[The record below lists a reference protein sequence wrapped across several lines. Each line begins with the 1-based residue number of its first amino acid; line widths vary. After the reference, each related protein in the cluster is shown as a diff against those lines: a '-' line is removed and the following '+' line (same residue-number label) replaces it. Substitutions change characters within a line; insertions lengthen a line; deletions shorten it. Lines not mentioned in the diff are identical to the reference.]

1 MIVKSLR
8 LNNFRNYSA
17 QEIKFPPG
25 LIALTGDNGQGKTNL
40 LEAVCVLATTKSP
53 LVERDRE
60 LIRWH
65 ERGAKLSAEV
75 EIGRAK
81 PDGSPD
87 VRKLEYAWR
96 VEGNGNTLARE
107 LKAGGVPQ
115 SAVAAWLG
123 QLQVVA
129 FFPHDL
135 ALLTGEPDGRRK
147 FLNLELGKTRPAY
160 FADVAR
166 YRKTV
171 QQRNALLKHYLDVKW
186 RGARPEDEMG
196 TLGSWN
202 KQLISYGSRILAE
215 RARFFDEIAPIL
227 SDVYAKLSGLE
238 TPFSIEYL
246 PGLSALKKDEE
257 SWDGERFSALFERS
271 LKIDE
276 RDDRRRGTTASGPH
290 RDEMVFRLGEMNL
303 RKYGSQGQQR
313 LGVLSLKV
321 ALARWVKETTQ
332 EAPILLLDDALS
344 ELDATRRG
352 LLLDEA
358 REFPQ
363 SIVTATDATFIE
375 NAAAIFR
382 VENGRVVDNSAPLI
396 ANDSTASE
404 IISDLS
410 SKLSI
415 DLSIGVDKSD
425 VGEK

>member
-8 LNNFRNYSA
+8 LNNFRNYAA
-17 QEIKFPPG
+17 QEVKFPPG

-53 LVERDRE
+53 LIERDRE
-60 LIRWH
+60 LIRWG
-65 ERGAKLSAEV
+65 ERGAKLGAEV
-75 EIGRAK
+75 EIGRPR

-87 VRKLEYAWR
+87 LRKLEYSWR
-96 VEGNGNTLARE
+96 VEGNALARE

-135 ALLTGEPDGRRK
+135 ALLTGEPEGRRK

-186 RGARPEDEMG
+186 RGAMPNDEQG
-196 TLGSWN
+196 TLPAWN
-202 KQLISYGSRILAE
+202 RQLVSYGSRILAE
-215 RARFFDEIAPIL
+215 RARFFEEMAPIL
-227 SDVYAKLSGLE
+227 SDVHAKLSGLD

-246 PGLSALKKDEE
+246 PGLSALKKD
-257 SWDGERFSALFERS
+257 GENLEGDYFSGLFERS
-271 LKIDE
+271 LKIDD

-290 RDEMVFRLGEMNL
+290 RDEIVFRLGEMDL

-321 ALARWVKETTQ
+321 ALARWVKETTE

-352 LLLDEA
+352 LLLEEA
-358 REFPQ
+358 KKFPQ

-375 NAAAIFR
+375 NAAAVFR
-382 VENGRVVDNSAPLI
+382 VENGKIVKNLAELN
-396 ANDSTASE
+396 ANELTSNEPPAQ
-404 IISDLS
+404 L
-410 SKLSI
+410 
-415 DLSIGVDKSD
+415 G
-425 VGEK
+425 

>member
-8 LNNFRNYSA
+8 LNHFRNYAA
-17 QEIKFPPG
+17 QEIKFPSG

-60 LIRWH
+60 LIRWG

-87 VRKLEYAWR
+87 LRKLEYSWR
-96 VEGNGNTLARE
+96 VEGNALARE
-107 LKAGGVPQ
+107 MKAGGVSQ

-135 ALLTGEPDGRRK
+135 ALLTGEPEGRRR

-166 YRKTV
+166 YRRTL
-171 QQRNALLKHYLDVKW
+171 QQRNALLKHDLDVKW
-186 RGARPEDEMG
+186 RNVMPGEEYG
-196 TLGSWN
+196 TLREWN
-202 KQLISYGSRILAE
+202 RQLASYGSRILSE
-215 RARFFDEIAPIL
+215 RARFFEEMAPIL
-227 SDVYAKLSGLE
+227 SEVHGKLSGLD
-238 TPFSIEYL
+238 TPFSIEYV
-246 PGLSALKKDEE
+246 PGLSALKKGGE
-257 SWDGERFSALFERS
+257 SWDGDHFSGLFESS
-271 LKIDE
+271 LKLDE

-290 RDEMVFRLGEMNL
+290 RDEIIFRLGDMNL
-303 RKYGSQGQQR
+303 RRYGSQGQQR

-321 ALARWVKETTQ
+321 ALARWVKETTE

-363 SIVTATDATFIE
+363 SIVTATDAIFIE
-375 NAAAIFR
+375 NAATVFR
-382 VENGRVVDNSAPLI
+382 VENGRITNKSAEV
-396 ANDSTASE
+396 NDIGNASNE
-404 IISDLS
+404 TSASL
-410 SKLSI
+410 
-415 DLSIGVDKSD
+415 
-425 VGEK
+425 

>member
-8 LNNFRNYSA
+8 LNNFRNYTS
-17 QEIKFPPG
+17 QEVKFPAG

-53 LVERDRE
+53 LIERDRE

-87 VRKLEYAWR
+87 VRKLEYSWR
-96 VEGNGNTLARE
+96 IEGNALARE

-135 ALLTGEPDGRRK
+135 ALLTGEPEGRRK

-171 QQRNALLKHYLDVKW
+171 QQRNALLKHFLDVKW
-186 RGARPEDEMG
+186 RGAMPEDDMG
-196 TLGSWN
+196 TLASWN
-202 KQLISYGSRILAE
+202 KQLVSYGSRILAE
-215 RARFFDEIAPIL
+215 RERFFEEMAPIL
-227 SDVYAKLSGLE
+227 SDVHAKLSGLD
-238 TPFSIEYL
+238 TPFSVEYL
-246 PGLSALKKDEE
+246 PGLSALKKGGE
-257 SWDGERFSALFERS
+257 SLDGDHFSGLLESS
-271 LKIDE
+271 LRLDD

-290 RDEMVFRLGEMNL
+290 RDEMVFRLGEMDL

-321 ALARWVKETTQ
+321 ALARWVKETTE

-375 NAAAIFR
+375 NAAAVFR
-382 VENGRVVDNSAPLI
+382 VENGRIVDNSAATG
-396 ANDSTASE
+396 ANVSE
-404 IISDLS
+404 NNLEQLNS
-410 SKLSI
+410 
-415 DLSIGVDKSD
+415 
-425 VGEK
+425 

>member
-8 LNNFRNYSA
+8 LNNFRNYTS
-17 QEIKFPPG
+17 QEIKFPSG

-53 LVERDRE
+53 LIERDRE

-75 EIGRAK
+75 EIGRPR

-87 VRKLEYAWR
+87 IRKLEYSWR
-96 VEGNGNTLARE
+96 IEGNALARE

-135 ALLTGEPDGRRK
+135 ALLTGEPEGRRK

-171 QQRNALLKHYLDVKW
+171 QQRNALLKHFLDVKW
-186 RGARPEDEMG
+186 RGAMPEDEMG
-196 TLGSWN
+196 TLASWN
-202 KQLISYGSRILAE
+202 KQLVSYGSRILAE
-215 RARFFDEIAPIL
+215 RARFFEEMAPIL
-227 SDVYAKLSGLE
+227 SDVHAKLSGLD

-246 PGLSALKKDEE
+246 PGLSALKKGTE
-257 SWDGERFSALFERS
+257 SWDGDHFSGLFESS
-271 LKIDE
+271 LKLDD

-290 RDEMVFRLGEMNL
+290 RDEMVFRLGDMDL
-303 RKYGSQGQQR
+303 RRYGSQGQQR

-321 ALARWVKETTQ
+321 ALARWVKETTE

-375 NAAAIFR
+375 NAAAVFR
-382 VENGRVVDNSAPLI
+382 VKNGRIVDNSAQPI
-396 ANDSTASE
+396 ANDLAVNE
-404 IISDLS
+404 
-410 SKLSI
+410 
-415 DLSIGVDKSD
+415 
-425 VGEK
+425 EQPNF

>member
-8 LNNFRNYSA
+8 LHNFRNYAS
-17 QEIKFPPG
+17 QEVKFPPG

-60 LIRWH
+60 LIRWG
-65 ERGAKLSAEV
+65 ERAAKLSAEV

-87 VRKLEYAWR
+87 LRKLEYSWR
-96 VEGNGNTLARE
+96 VEGNSLARE
-107 LKAGGVPQ
+107 MKAGGVPQ

-135 ALLTGEPDGRRK
+135 ALLTGEPEGRRR

-166 YRKTV
+166 YRKTL

-186 RGARPEDEMG
+186 RGAMPEDDYG
-196 TLGSWN
+196 TLPAWN
-202 KQLISYGSRILAE
+202 RQLVSYGSRILAE
-215 RARFFDEIAPIL
+215 RARFFEQMAPIL
-227 SDVYAKLSGLE
+227 SEVHGKLSGLN

-246 PGLSALKKDEE
+246 PGLSVVKNGEE
-257 SWDGERFSALFERS
+257 SWEADGFSALMDAS
-271 LKIDE
+271 LRRDD
-276 RDDRRRGTTASGPH
+276 RDDRRRGTTQSGPH
-290 RDEMVFRLGEMNL
+290 RDEIIFKLGEMDL
-303 RKYGSQGQQR
+303 RRYGSQGQQR

-321 ALARWVKETTQ
+321 ALARWVKETTE

-375 NAAAIFR
+375 EAAALFTVKEGRIVEGELKDEADIFDD
-382 VENGRVVDNSAPLI
+382 EP
-396 ANDSTASE
+396 
-404 IISDLS
+404 S
-410 SKLSI
+410 SNP
-415 DLSIGVDKSD
+415 
-425 VGEK
+425 

>member
-8 LNNFRNYSA
+8 LHNFRNYSS
-17 QEIKFPPG
+17 QEIKFPSG

-53 LVERDRE
+53 LIERDRE

-65 ERGAKLSAEV
+65 ERGAKLSAEI

-81 PDGSPD
+81 ADGSPD
-87 VRKLEYAWR
+87 LRKLEYSWR
-96 VEGNGNTLARE
+96 VEGNALARE

-135 ALLTGEPDGRRK
+135 ALLTGEPEGRRK

-171 QQRNALLKHYLDVKW
+171 QQRNALLKHFLDVKW

-196 TLGSWN
+196 TLASWN
-202 KQLISYGSRILAE
+202 KQIVSYGSRILAE
-215 RARFFDEIAPIL
+215 RARFFDEMAPIL
-227 SDVYAKLSGLE
+227 SDVHAKLSGLD
-238 TPFSIEYL
+238 TPFSVEYL
-246 PGLSALKKDEE
+246 PGLSALKKNGE
-257 SWDGERFSALFERS
+257 SWDGDHFSALLESS
-271 LKIDE
+271 LRLDD

-290 RDEMVFRLGEMNL
+290 RDEMVFRLGEMDL
-303 RKYGSQGQQR
+303 RRYGSQGQQR

-321 ALARWVKETTQ
+321 ALARWVKETTE

-344 ELDATRRG
+344 ELDATRRK

-375 NAAAIFR
+375 NAAAVFR
-382 VENGRVVDNSAPLI
+382 VENGRIVDNSAPLN
-396 ANDSTASE
+396 ANDATTNE
-404 IISDLS
+404 DHFNL
-410 SKLSI
+410 
-415 DLSIGVDKSD
+415 
-425 VGEK
+425 

>member
-8 LNNFRNYSA
+8 LHNFRNYAA
-17 QEIKFPPG
+17 QEVKFPPG

-75 EIGRAK
+75 EIGRAR
-81 PDGSPD
+81 PDGEAD
-87 VRKLEYAWR
+87 IRKLEYSWR
-96 VEGNGNTLARE
+96 VDGNSLSRE
-107 LKAGGVPQ
+107 MKAGGVPQ

-135 ALLTGEPDGRRK
+135 ALLTGEPEGRRR

-166 YRKTV
+166 YRKTL

-186 RGARPEDEMG
+186 RGARPEDDYG
-196 TLGSWN
+196 TLPAWN
-202 KQLISYGSRILAE
+202 RQLASYGSRILAE
-215 RARFFDEIAPIL
+215 RARFFEEMAPIL
-227 SDVYAKLSGLE
+227 SEVHGKLSGLD

-246 PGLSALKKDEE
+246 PGLSAIKSGGQ
-257 SWDGERFSALFERS
+257 SWDGDHFSSLFASSIER
-271 LKIDE
+271 DE
-276 RDDRRRGTTASGPH
+276 RDDRRRGTTTSGPH
-290 RDEMVFRLGEMNL
+290 RDEIVFRLGDMDL
-303 RKYGSQGQQR
+303 RRYGSQGQQR

-321 ALARWVKETTQ
+321 ALARWVKETTE

-352 LLLDEA
+352 LLLEEA
-358 REFPQ
+358 RAFPQ

-375 NAAAIFR
+375 NAAALFT
-382 VENGRVVDNSAPLI
+382 VKNGRIVEDDLEDENDIFDNEPASNSQSAQL
-396 ANDSTASE
+396 
-404 IISDLS
+404 
-410 SKLSI
+410 
-415 DLSIGVDKSD
+415 
-425 VGEK
+425 

>member
-8 LNNFRNYSA
+8 LNNFRNYVT
-17 QEIKFPPG
+17 QEVKFPPG

-75 EIGRAK
+75 EIGRPR

-87 VRKLEYAWR
+87 TRKLEYSWR
-96 VEGNGNTLARE
+96 VEGNALARE
-107 LKAGGVPQ
+107 MKAGGVPQ

-135 ALLTGEPDGRRK
+135 ALLTGEPEGRRR

-186 RGARPEDEMG
+186 RGARPDDDAG
-196 TLGSWN
+196 TLASWN
-202 KQLISYGSRILAE
+202 KQLVSYGSRILAE
-215 RARFFDEIAPIL
+215 RARFFEEMAPIL
-227 SDVYAKLSGLE
+227 SEVHGKLSGLE
-238 TPFSIEYL
+238 TPFSVEYL
-246 PGLSALKKDEE
+246 PGLSALKKGGE
-257 SWDGERFSALFERS
+257 SLDGDHFSGLLEGS
-271 LKIDE
+271 LRLDD

-290 RDEMVFRLGEMNL
+290 RDEMVFRLGEMDL
-303 RKYGSQGQQR
+303 RRYGSQGQQR

-375 NAAAIFR
+375 NAAAVFR
-382 VENGRVVDNSAPLI
+382 VENGRIVNKSEQVTAGVTDDNSASNQTHSAL
-396 ANDSTASE
+396 
-404 IISDLS
+404 
-410 SKLSI
+410 
-415 DLSIGVDKSD
+415 
-425 VGEK
+425 

>member
-8 LNNFRNYSA
+8 LNHFRNYA
-17 QEIKFPPG
+17 VQEIKFPPG

-60 LIRWH
+60 LIRWN

-87 VRKLEYAWR
+87 IRKLEYSWR
-96 VEGNGNTLARE
+96 IEGNALARE
-107 LKAGGVPQ
+107 MKAGGVPQ

-135 ALLTGEPDGRRK
+135 ALLTGEPEGRRR

-166 YRKTV
+166 YRRTL
-171 QQRNALLKHYLDVKW
+171 QQRNALLKHHLDVKW
-186 RGARPEDEMG
+186 RGAMPEDDMG
-196 TLGSWN
+196 TLASWN
-202 KQLISYGSRILAE
+202 KQIVSYGSRILAE
-215 RARFFDEIAPIL
+215 RARFFEEMAPIL
-227 SDVYAKLSGLE
+227 SDVYGKLSGLD

-246 PGLSALKKDEE
+246 PGLSALKKGGE
-257 SWDGERFSALFERS
+257 SFDGDHFSGLLESS
-271 LKIDE
+271 LKLDD

-290 RDEMVFRLGEMNL
+290 RDEMIFRLGEMDL
-303 RKYGSQGQQR
+303 RRYGSQGQQR
-313 LGVLSLKV
+313 LGVLSLKI
-321 ALARWVKETTQ
+321 ALARWVKETTN

-344 ELDATRRG
+344 ELDATRRE
-352 LLLDEA
+352 LLLEEA
-358 REFPQ
+358 RAFPQ
-363 SIVTATDATFIE
+363 SIVTATDATFIQNAAAVFRVQNGRIVE
-375 NAAAIFR
+375 NAAELNNNEPALNQ
-382 VENGRVVDNSAPLI
+382 ENESL
-396 ANDSTASE
+396 
-404 IISDLS
+404 
-410 SKLSI
+410 
-415 DLSIGVDKSD
+415 
-425 VGEK
+425 

>member
-8 LNNFRNYSA
+8 LNHFRNYAA
-17 QEIKFPPG
+17 QEVKFPPG

-75 EIGRAK
+75 EIGRPR

-87 VRKLEYAWR
+87 IRKLEYSWR
-96 VEGNGNTLARE
+96 IEGNSLARE
-107 LKAGGVPQ
+107 MKAGGVPQ

-135 ALLTGEPDGRRK
+135 ALLTGEPEGRRR

-166 YRKTV
+166 YRRTL
-171 QQRNALLKHYLDVKW
+171 QQRNALLKHHLDVKW
-186 RGARPEDEMG
+186 RGAMPEDDMG
-196 TLGSWN
+196 TLASWN
-202 KQLISYGSRILAE
+202 KQIVSYGSRILAE
-215 RARFFDEIAPIL
+215 RARFFEEMAPIL
-227 SDVYAKLSGLE
+227 SEVHGKLSGLD

-246 PGLSALKKDEE
+246 PGLSALKKGGE
-257 SWDGERFSALFERS
+257 SFDGDHFSGLMESS
-271 LKIDE
+271 LKLDD

-290 RDEMVFRLGEMNL
+290 RDEMVFRLGEMDL
-303 RKYGSQGQQR
+303 RRYGSQGQQR
-313 LGVLSLKV
+313 LGVLSLKI
-321 ALARWVKETTQ
+321 ALARWVKETTD

-344 ELDATRRG
+344 ELDATRRE
-352 LLLDEA
+352 LLLEEA
-358 REFPQ
+358 RAFPQ
-363 SIVTATDATFIE
+363 SIVTATDATFIQ
-375 NAAAIFR
+375 NAAAVFR
-382 VENGRVVDNSAPLI
+382 VENGRIVENSAQINQNEPAL
-396 ANDSTASE
+396 NQVNE
-404 IISDLS
+404 S
-410 SKLSI
+410 S
-415 DLSIGVDKSD
+415 
-425 VGEK
+425 

>member
-8 LNNFRNYSA
+8 LNHFRNYAA
-17 QEIKFPPG
+17 QEVRFPPG

-60 LIRWH
+60 LIRWN

-87 VRKLEYAWR
+87 IRKLEYSWR
-96 VEGNGNTLARE
+96 IEGNALARE
-107 LKAGGVPQ
+107 MKAGGVPQ

-135 ALLTGEPDGRRK
+135 ALLTGEPEGRRR

-166 YRKTV
+166 YRRTL
-171 QQRNALLKHYLDVKW
+171 QQRNALLKHHLDVKW
-186 RGARPEDEMG
+186 RGAMPEDDMG
-196 TLGSWN
+196 TLASWN
-202 KQLISYGSRILAE
+202 KQLVSYGSRILSE
-215 RARFFDEIAPIL
+215 RARFFEEMTPIL
-227 SDVYAKLSGLE
+227 SDVYGKLSGLD

-246 PGLSALKKDEE
+246 PGLSALKKGGE
-257 SWDGERFSALFERS
+257 SWDGDHFSGLLESS
-271 LKIDE
+271 LKLDD

-290 RDEMVFRLGEMNL
+290 RDEMVFRLGDMDL
-303 RKYGSQGQQR
+303 RRYGSQGQQR
-313 LGVLSLKV
+313 LGVLSLKI
-321 ALARWVKETTQ
+321 ALARWVKETTD

-344 ELDATRRG
+344 ELDATRRE
-352 LLLDEA
+352 LLLEEA
-358 REFPQ
+358 RAFPQ
-363 SIVTATDATFIE
+363 SIVTATDATFIQ
-375 NAAAIFR
+375 NAAAVFR
-382 VENGRVVDNSAPLI
+382 VQNGRIVENSAELNENETALNE
-396 ANDSTASE
+396 ANES
-404 IISDLS
+404 L
-410 SKLSI
+410 
-415 DLSIGVDKSD
+415 
-425 VGEK
+425 

>member
-8 LNNFRNYSA
+8 LQHFRNYAA
-17 QEIKFPPG
+17 QEVKFPPG

-60 LIRWH
+60 LIRWG
-65 ERGAKLSAEV
+65 ERGAKLGAEIEV
-75 EIGRAK
+75 GRAK

-87 VRKLEYAWR
+87 LRKLEYSWR
-96 VEGNGNTLARE
+96 IEGNSNSLARE
-107 LKAGGVPQ
+107 MKAGGVPQ

-135 ALLTGEPDGRRK
+135 ALLTGEPEGRRK

-166 YRKTV
+166 YRRTL
-171 QQRNALLKHYLDVKW
+171 QQRNALLKHFLDVKW
-186 RGARPEDEMG
+186 RGARPEDDRG
-196 TLGSWN
+196 TLASWN
-202 KQLISYGSRILAE
+202 KQLVSYGSRIFAE
-215 RARFFDEIAPIL
+215 RARFFDEMAPIL
-227 SDVYAKLSGLE
+227 SEVHAKLSGLE

-246 PGLSALKKDEE
+246 PGLSALKN
-257 SWDGERFSALFERS
+257 GENFEGDHFSGLFARSIER
-271 LKIDE
+271 DD

-290 RDEMVFRLGEMNL
+290 RDEMVFRLGEMDL
-303 RKYGSQGQQR
+303 RRYGSQGQQR
-313 LGVLSLKV
+313 LGVLSLV
-321 ALARWVKETTQ
+321 IALARWVKETSD

-344 ELDATRRG
+344 ELDATRRS

-358 REFPQ
+358 RNFPQ

-375 NAAAIFR
+375 NAAAVFR
-382 VENGRVVDNSAPLI
+382 VEGGKVVDAL
-396 ANDSTASE
+396 TAVNHDE
-404 IISDLS
+404 L
-410 SKLSI
+410 LENR
-415 DLSIGVDKSD
+415 
-425 VGEK
+425 VGGS

>member
-8 LNNFRNYSA
+8 LNHFRNYA
-17 QEIKFPPG
+17 TQEVKFPPG

-75 EIGRAK
+75 EIGRPR

-87 VRKLEYAWR
+87 IRKLEYSWR
-96 VEGNGNTLARE
+96 IEGNALARE
-107 LKAGGVPQ
+107 MKAGGVPQ

-135 ALLTGEPDGRRK
+135 ALLTGEPEGRRR

-166 YRKTV
+166 YRRTL
-171 QQRNALLKHYLDVKW
+171 QQRNALLKHHLDVKW
-186 RGARPEDEMG
+186 RGAMPEDDMG
-196 TLGSWN
+196 TLASWN
-202 KQLISYGSRILAE
+202 KQIVSYGSRILAE
-215 RARFFDEIAPIL
+215 RARFFEEMAPIL
-227 SDVYAKLSGLE
+227 SEVHGKLSGLDA
-238 TPFSIEYL
+238 PFSIEYL
-246 PGLSALKKDEE
+246 PGLAALKKGGE
-257 SWDGERFSALFERS
+257 SFDGDHFSGLMESS
-271 LKIDE
+271 LRLDD

-290 RDEMVFRLGEMNL
+290 RDEMVFRLGDMDL

-313 LGVLSLKV
+313 LGVLSLKI
-321 ALARWVKETTQ
+321 ALARWVKETTE

-363 SIVTATDATFIE
+363 SIVTATDATFIQ
-375 NAAAIFR
+375 NAAAVFR
-382 VENGRVVDNSAPLI
+382 VQNGRIVENSANLEQNEPALI
-396 ANDSTASE
+396 PTNE
-404 IISDLS
+404 GL
-410 SKLSI
+410 
-415 DLSIGVDKSD
+415 
-425 VGEK
+425 

>member
-8 LNNFRNYSA
+8 LNNFRNYAS
-17 QEIKFPPG
+17 QEVKFPSG

-53 LVERDRE
+53 LIERDRE

-75 EIGRAK
+75 EIGRAN

-87 VRKLEYAWR
+87 VRKLEYSWR
-96 VEGNGNTLARE
+96 VEGASLARE
-107 LKAGGVPQ
+107 MKAGGVPQ

-135 ALLTGEPDGRRK
+135 ALLTGEPEGRRR

-186 RGARPEDEMG
+186 RGVMPEDDMG
-196 TLGSWN
+196 TLASWN
-202 KQLISYGSRILAE
+202 KQLVSYGSRILAE
-215 RARFFDEIAPIL
+215 RARFFEEMAPIL
-227 SDVYAKLSGLE
+227 SDVYAKLSGLD

-246 PGLSALKKDEE
+246 PGLSALKKGGE
-257 SWDGERFSALFERS
+257 SWDGDHFSGLFESS
-271 LKIDE
+271 LKLDD

-290 RDEMVFRLGEMNL
+290 RDEMVFRLGEMDL
-303 RKYGSQGQQR
+303 RRYGSQGQQR

-321 ALARWVKETTQ
+321 ALARWVKETTE

-344 ELDATRRG
+344 ELDATRRR
-352 LLLDEA
+352 LLLNEA

-363 SIVTATDATFIE
+363 SIVTATDETFIE
-375 NAAAIFR
+375 NAAAVFR
-382 VENGRVVDNSAPLI
+382 VENGKIIANSAQLN
-396 ANDSTASE
+396 NDEATA
-404 IISDLS
+404 IKQGSDL
-410 SKLSI
+410 
-415 DLSIGVDKSD
+415 
-425 VGEK
+425 E

>member
-8 LNNFRNYSA
+8 LNNYRNYAS
-17 QEIKFPPG
+17 QIVEFPPG

-60 LIRWH
+60 LIRWG

-87 VRKLEYAWR
+87 LRKLEYSWR
-96 VEGNGNTLARE
+96 VEGNALARE
-107 LKAGGVPQ
+107 MKAGGVPQ

-135 ALLTGEPDGRRK
+135 ALLTGEPEGRRR

-166 YRKTV
+166 YRRTL
-171 QQRNALLKHYLDVKW
+171 QQRNALLKHFLDVKW
-186 RGARPEDEMG
+186 RGAAPGDEHG
-196 TLGSWN
+196 TLRDWN
-202 KQLISYGSRILAE
+202 KQLTSYGSRILSE
-215 RARFFDEIAPIL
+215 RARFFEEMAPIL
-227 SDVYAKLSGLE
+227 SDVHGKLSGLD

-246 PGLSALKKDEE
+246 PGLSALKKSDE
-257 SWDGERFSALFERS
+257 SWDGDHFSALFESS
-271 LKIDE
+271 LKLDE

-290 RDEMVFRLGEMNL
+290 RDEIVFRLGDMNL
-303 RKYGSQGQQR
+303 RRYGSQGQQR

-321 ALARWVKETTQ
+321 ALARWVKETTE

-344 ELDATRRG
+344 ELDATRRS

-375 NAAAIFR
+375 NAATVFR
-382 VENGRVVDNSAPLI
+382 VENGRVVPNSAEL
-396 ANDSTASE
+396 NDGELASNE
-404 IISDLS
+404 LS
-410 SKLSI
+410 AQL
-415 DLSIGVDKSD
+415 
-425 VGEK
+425 

>member
-8 LNNFRNYSA
+8 LNHFRNYAA
-17 QEIKFPPG
+17 QEIKFPSG

-60 LIRWH
+60 LIRWG

-87 VRKLEYAWR
+87 LRKLEYSWR
-96 VEGNGNTLARE
+96 VEGNALARE
-107 LKAGGVPQ
+107 MKAGGVSQ

-135 ALLTGEPDGRRK
+135 ALLTGEPEGRRR

-166 YRKTV
+166 YRRTL
-171 QQRNALLKHYLDVKW
+171 QQRNALLKHDLDVKW
-186 RGARPEDEMG
+186 RNAMPGEEYG
-196 TLGSWN
+196 TLREWN
-202 KQLISYGSRILAE
+202 RQLASYGSRILSE
-215 RARFFDEIAPIL
+215 RARFFEEMAPIL
-227 SDVYAKLSGLE
+227 SEVHGKLSGLD
-238 TPFSIEYL
+238 TPFSIEYV
-246 PGLSALKKDEE
+246 PGLSALKKGGE
-257 SWDGERFSALFERS
+257 SWDGDHFSGLFESS
-271 LKIDE
+271 LKLDE
-276 RDDRRRGTTASGPH
+276 RDDKRRGTTASGPH
-290 RDEMVFRLGEMNL
+290 RDEIIFRLGDMNL
-303 RKYGSQGQQR
+303 RRYGSQGQQR

-321 ALARWVKETTQ
+321 ALARWVKETTE

-363 SIVTATDATFIE
+363 SVVTATDAIFIE
-375 NAAAIFR
+375 NAATVFR
-382 VENGRVVDNSAPLI
+382 VENGRVTNKSAEV
-396 ANDSTASE
+396 NDIGNASNE
-404 IISDLS
+404 TSASL
-410 SKLSI
+410 
-415 DLSIGVDKSD
+415 
-425 VGEK
+425 

>member
-1 MIVKSLR
+1 M
-8 LNNFRNYSA
+8 
-17 QEIKFPPG
+17 
-25 LIALTGDNGQGKTNL
+25 
-40 LEAVCVLATTKSP
+40 EAVCVLATTKSP
-53 LVERDRE
+53 LIERDRE

-87 VRKLEYAWR
+87 LRRLEYSWR
-96 VEGNGNTLARE
+96 VEGNSNTLARE
-107 LKAGGVPQ
+107 MKAGGVPQ

-135 ALLTGEPDGRRK
+135 ALLTGEPEGRRK

-171 QQRNALLKHYLDVKW
+171 QQRNALLKHFLDVKW
-186 RGARPEDEMG
+186 RGARPDDDAG
-196 TLGSWN
+196 TLASWN
-202 KQLISYGSRILAE
+202 KQLVSYGSRILAE
-215 RARFFDEIAPIL
+215 RARFFDEMAPIL
-227 SDVYAKLSGLE
+227 SDVHAKLSGLD

-246 PGLSALKKDEE
+246 PGLSALKKGGE
-257 SWDGERFSALFERS
+257 SLDGDHFSGLLESS
-271 LKIDE
+271 LRLDD

-290 RDEMVFRLGEMNL
+290 RDEMVFRLGDMDL
-303 RKYGSQGQQR
+303 RRYGSQGQQR

-321 ALARWVKETTQ
+321 ALARWVKETTE

-375 NAAAIFR
+375 NAAAVFR
-382 VENGRVVDNSAPLI
+382 VENGRIVDNSAQL
-396 ANDSTASE
+396 NLEDSTSNQMNQA
-404 IISDLS
+404 L
-410 SKLSI
+410 
-415 DLSIGVDKSD
+415 
-425 VGEK
+425 

>member
-8 LNNFRNYSA
+8 LNQFRNYAS
-17 QEIKFPPG
+17 QEVKFPPG

-60 LIRWH
+60 LIRWN

-96 VEGNGNTLARE
+96 VEGNALARE

-135 ALLTGEPDGRRK
+135 TLLTGEPEGRRK

-166 YRKTV
+166 YRKTL
-171 QQRNALLKHYLDVKW
+171 QQRNALLKHFLDVKW
-186 RGARPEDEMG
+186 RGARPEDDMG
-196 TLGSWN
+196 TLASWN
-202 KQLISYGSRILAE
+202 KQLVSYGSRIFAE
-215 RARFFDEIAPIL
+215 RARFFEEMAPIL
-227 SDVYAKLSGLE
+227 SEVHAKLSGLE

-246 PGLSALKKDEE
+246 PGLSAIK
-257 SWDGERFSALFERS
+257 SGGQSFDGDHFSSLLASSIER
-271 LKIDE
+271 DE
-276 RDDRRRGTTASGPH
+276 RNDKRRGTTASGPH
-290 RDEMVFRLGEMNL
+290 RDEMVFRLGDMDL
-303 RKYGSQGQQR
+303 RRYGSQGQQR
-313 LGVLSLKV
+313 LGVLSLKI
-321 ALARWVKETTQ
+321 ALARWVKETSQ

-344 ELDATRRG
+344 ELDATRRA

-358 REFPQ
+358 RNFPQ

-375 NAAAIFR
+375 NAAALF
-382 VENGRVVDNSAPLI
+382 VVKNGKVVQNED
-396 ANDSTASE
+396 
-404 IISDLS
+404 
-410 SKLSI
+410 
-415 DLSIGVDKSD
+415 
-425 VGEK
+425 

>member
-8 LNNFRNYSA
+8 LNNFRNYLS
-17 QEIKFPPG
+17 QEVKFPPG
-25 LIALTGDNGQGKTNL
+25 LVALTGDNGQGKTNL

-53 LVERDRE
+53 LIERDRE

-65 ERGAKLSAEV
+65 ERGAKLSAEI
-75 EIGRAK
+75 EIGRHK

-87 VRKLEYAWR
+87 VRKLEYSWR
-96 VEGNGNTLARE
+96 IEGSALVRE
-107 LKAGGVPQ
+107 MKAGGVPQ

-135 ALLTGEPDGRRK
+135 ALLTGEPEGRRR

-186 RGARPEDEMG
+186 RGARPDDDAG
-196 TLGSWN
+196 TLASWN
-202 KQLISYGSRILAE
+202 KQLVSYGSRILAE
-215 RARFFDEIAPIL
+215 RARFFEEMAPIL
-227 SDVYAKLSGLE
+227 SDVHAKLSGLE
-238 TPFSIEYL
+238 TPFSVEYV
-246 PGLSALKKDEE
+246 PGLSALKKGGE
-257 SWDGERFSALFERS
+257 SWDGDHFSGLLESS
-271 LKIDE
+271 LRLDD

-290 RDEMVFRLGEMNL
+290 RDEMVFRLGEMDL
-303 RKYGSQGQQR
+303 RRYGSQGQQR

-321 ALARWVKETTQ
+321 ALARWVKETTE

-375 NAAAIFR
+375 NAAAVFR
-382 VENGRVVDNSAPLI
+382 VENGRVVDNSAQL
-396 ANDSTASE
+396 NLEDSTSNQPN
-404 IISDLS
+404 ISL
-410 SKLSI
+410 
-415 DLSIGVDKSD
+415 
-425 VGEK
+425 